1 MNHFIDIKD
10 ISTKDLRSIIENS
23 KKKKKKEIEL

>member
-10 ISTKDLRSIIENS
+10 IPTKDLRSIIEKS
-23 KKKKKKEIEL
+23 KIRKKKD

>member
-10 ISTKDLRSIIENS
+10 ISKKNLKLIIKDA
-23 KKKKKKEIEL
+23 KKKKDKKKKV